1 MPSDEEA
8 PLPVYWMLNSG
19 EFLCGEYLEA
29 LVLLPVR
36 DSRCCGSLGLLG
48 QSCRGAAWPVSFG
61 EEKRQVEA
69 LNPAVMGWARGQEQ
83 TPGSGRWGL
92 RL

>member
-1 MPSDEEA
+1 
-8 PLPVYWMLNSG
+8 MLWLFG
-19 EFLCGEYLEA
+19 GAGVELQRTA
-29 LVLLPVR
+29 WLVRL
-36 DSRCCGSLGLLG
+36 
-48 QSCRGAAWPVSFG
+48 G

-69 LNPAVMGWARGQEQ
+69 LNPAVVGWARGQEQ

>member
-1 MPSDEEA
+1 MWTHVFISLWSVPGGLGASSSERLKVLWLFGGAGAELQRTA
-8 PLPVYWMLNSG
+8 W
-19 EFLCGEYLEA
+19 
-29 LVLLPVR
+29 LVRL
-36 DSRCCGSLGLLG
+36 
-48 QSCRGAAWPVSFG
+48 G

-69 LNPAVMGWARGQEQ
+69 LNPAVVGWARGQEQ